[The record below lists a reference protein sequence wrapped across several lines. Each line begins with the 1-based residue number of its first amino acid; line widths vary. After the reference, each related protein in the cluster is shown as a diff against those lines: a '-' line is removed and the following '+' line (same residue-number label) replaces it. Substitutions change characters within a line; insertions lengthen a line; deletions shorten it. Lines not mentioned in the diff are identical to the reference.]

1 MAISGAY
8 FDVLLVGVGALLAG
22 GFTSVS
28 GLGMEADYE
37 VYTEGGSN
45 YPRFF
50 FKNTKPQ
57 RLVLEQLYFSGRV
70 QRHNPWHVII
80 AVDESGF
87 QHFANPAIMLIT
99 GITSVR
105 LVRSYGDSNPASP
118 LKPGVRRPDTAAPHI
133 LTPMERSS
141 SRTASMHTSDS
152 GFPGTMPL
160 RPRRGS

>member
-57 RLVLEQLYFSGRV
+57 RLVLEQGVITTIDSVSLLMGMVNQGMSIPLAGGIVLMDSFGV
-70 QRHNPWHVII
+70 PQREWTVVGAHLVKYEGP
-80 AVDESGF
+80 
-87 QHFANPAIMLIT
+87 
-99 GITSVR
+99 R
-105 LVRSYGDSNPASP
+105 LDSNQASVAVNRIE
-118 LKPGVRRPDTAAPHI
+118 LIHNGC
-133 LTPMERSS
+133 
-141 SRTASMHTSDS
+141 
-152 GFPGTMPL
+152 F
-160 RPRRGS
+160 

>member
-28 GLGMEADYE
+28 GLGMEAGYE

-57 RLVLEQLYFSGRV
+57 RLVLEQGVITTIDSVSLLMGMVNQGMSIPLAGGIVLMDSFGV
-70 QRHNPWHVII
+70 PQREWTVVGAHLVKYEGPRLNSNQASVAVNRIELIHN
-80 AVDESGF
+80 GCF
-87 QHFANPAIMLIT
+87 
-99 GITSVR
+99 
-105 LVRSYGDSNPASP
+105 
-118 LKPGVRRPDTAAPHI
+118 
-133 LTPMERSS
+133 
-141 SRTASMHTSDS
+141 
-152 GFPGTMPL
+152 
-160 RPRRGS
+160 

>member
-57 RLVLEQLYFSGRV
+57 RMVLEQGVITTIDSVSLLMGMVNQGMSIPLAGGIVLMDSFGV
-70 QRHNPWHVII
+70 PQREWTVVGAHLVKYEGP
-80 AVDESGF
+80 
-87 QHFANPAIMLIT
+87 
-99 GITSVR
+99 R
-105 LVRSYGDSNPASP
+105 LDSNQASVAVNRIE
-118 LKPGVRRPDTAAPHI
+118 LIHNGC
-133 LTPMERSS
+133 
-141 SRTASMHTSDS
+141 
-152 GFPGTMPL
+152 F
-160 RPRRGS
+160 

>member
-1 MAISGAY
+1 MALSGAY

-57 RLVLEQLYFSGRV
+57 RLVLEQGVITTIDSVSLLMGMVNQGMSIPLAGGIVLMDSFGV
-70 QRHNPWHVII
+70 PQREWTVVGAHLVKYEGP
-80 AVDESGF
+80 
-87 QHFANPAIMLIT
+87 
-99 GITSVR
+99 R
-105 LVRSYGDSNPASP
+105 LDSNQASVAVNRIE
-118 LKPGVRRPDTAAPHI
+118 LIHNGC
-133 LTPMERSS
+133 
-141 SRTASMHTSDS
+141 
-152 GFPGTMPL
+152 F
-160 RPRRGS
+160 

>member
-57 RLVLEQLYFSGRV
+57 RLVLEQGVITTIDSVSLLMGMVNQGMSIPLAGGIVLMDSFGV
-70 QRHNPWHVII
+70 PQREWTVVGAHLVKYEGPRLNSNQASVAVNRIELIHN
-80 AVDESGF
+80 GCF
-87 QHFANPAIMLIT
+87 
-99 GITSVR
+99 
-105 LVRSYGDSNPASP
+105 
-118 LKPGVRRPDTAAPHI
+118 
-133 LTPMERSS
+133 
-141 SRTASMHTSDS
+141 
-152 GFPGTMPL
+152 
-160 RPRRGS
+160 